1 MQINLFAEETQ
12 LQRLSELGDSLEK
25 LNVIDFESFRPL
37 LEKVNC
43 KERKSKAGRPS
54 YDVVMMFKI
63 LVLQRLFNLSDD
75 QTEYQITD
83 RMSFQRFIGLSLGER
98 VPDAKTIWLFKDT
111 ITQKEII
118 EPLFNQ
124 FTAQLESQGIL
135 SAMAKRLLQ
144 LASAGATRNALTK
157 TMIEQLEL
165 ELPKLDE
172 QKRIVA
178 VLDSLQS
185 KIQLNQKINDHLEQ
199 QAAALYEKYFPY
211 AVTDELPIGWRIGT
225 IGEIVEIHDSKR
237 IPLSGAQRAKM
248 KKPRYPYYGAASLMD
263 YVDEY
268 IFDGKYLLLG
278 EDGTVVDDAGYPIL
292 QYVWGQFWVNNHAHI
307 LTGKLGFNVETLLL
321 LFKRTPVKSIVTGAV
336 QPKISQANLRSIKV
350 VVPPQ
355 SELKA
360 FSELICPLF
369 DQIRQNQD
377 QNKALTAMRDALLP
391 KLMSGELD
399 VSAVQL

>member
-124 FTAQLESQGIL
+124 FTAQLESQGIITHTGTIVDATFVDAPRQRNTREENNQIKNGETPKEWEENTHKL
-135 SAMAKRLLQ
+135 AQKDTDARWTKKNDETHYGYKNHVKVDADSKIITDYATTSANIHDSNEFSEFLGEDDKVIYAD
-144 LASAGATRNALTK
+144 SAYVGKEIPKHVENRICEKGYRGKPLT
-157 TMIEQLEL
+157 
-165 ELPKLDE
+165 DE
-172 QKRIVA
+172 QKESNRRK
-178 VLDSLQS
+178 S
-185 KIQLNQKINDHLEQ
+185 KIRC
-199 QAAALYEKYFPY
+199 
-211 AVTDELPIGWRIGT
+211 RIEHVFGF
-225 IGEIVEIHDSKR
+225 I
-237 IPLSGAQRAKM
+237 
-248 KKPRYPYYGAASLMD
+248 
-263 YVDEY
+263 
-268 IFDGKYLLLG
+268 
-278 EDGTVVDDAGYPIL
+278 TVSMHG
-292 QYVWGQFWVNNHAHI
+292 
-307 LTGKLGFNVETLLL
+307 LTV
-321 LFKRTPVKSIVTGAV
+321 
-336 QPKISQANLRSIKV
+336 RSIGIKRAEFNIGLTNLV
-350 VVPPQ
+350 YNFCRYTI
-355 SELKA
+355 LKRK
-360 FSELICPLF
+360 EVY
-369 DQIRQNQD
+369 
-377 QNKALTAMRDALLP
+377 M
-391 KLMSGELD
+391 G
-399 VSAVQL
+399 